1 MEGSDAEENPIG
13 TTNTSRISMP
23 FGSGLVFCLS
33 VKLDRK
39 YLVNSKRQDLT
50 PNVIIKFP
58 KDSYVIKVGDQI
70 NYFVILSKGLF
81 VRTGDIKSH

>member
-50 PNVIIKFP
+50 PNVGFEKLTSLLNFANNAQ
-58 KDSYVIKVGDQI
+58 V
-70 NYFVILSKGLF
+70 NN
-81 VRTGDIKSH
+81 

>member
-50 PNVIIKFP
+50 PNVSVTQQRLMLTR
-58 KDSYVIKVGDQI
+58 D
-70 NYFVILSKGLF
+70 
-81 VRTGDIKSH
+81 H